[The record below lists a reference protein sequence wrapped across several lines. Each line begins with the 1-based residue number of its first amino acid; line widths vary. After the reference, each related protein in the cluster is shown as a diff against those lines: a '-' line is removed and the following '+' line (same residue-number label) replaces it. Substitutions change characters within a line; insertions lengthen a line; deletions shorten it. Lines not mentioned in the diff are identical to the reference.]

1 MANFDQVFN
10 SLPSAK
16 NIAVK
21 VKQNQSTQDLI
32 DSIKEAHQDNK
43 IYANKIAHYFK
54 GSNDYQ
60 TGKNIW
66 QFLKNY
72 VPYKI
77 EPSETQTSKTLPR
90 ILDDATKGIGS
101 DCKHYSTFAG
111 SILNSLNIPFIYR
124 MAGYQSTTP
133 QHIYC
138 VIKSGTKEIPLDAV
152 LPYYDYQ
159 KKNLK
164 QIDMSLYNL
173 SGVDSDFGRLTAR
186 ERLNKI
192 KQGVKTVGLAVPR
205 IAFLGLLELNVHKF
219 ATKLAELYKNKGDAG
234 LKFWSDFGG
243 DINKLKKVVEKGA
256 KKKGFGAVDAEVMGF
271 DPATIT
277 AALASAVPVILKVVK
292 ELKKAGVSVDDLKS
306 VVDTAKDEFKNITGE
321 DVGKVLFKKSQDSE
335 SKDTVLSSSSVAPI
349 NDNDAQKLTAAKE
362 SELIKNDLK
371 NDTTGGSKIKDFYNK
386 NKKVILIGG
395 GIVAAATIIYFL
407 KKKK

>member
-43 IYANKIAHYFK
+43 IYANKIAHYFR

-186 ERLNKI
+186 ERLKKI
-192 KQGVKTVGLAVPR
+192 TAGVKTVGLAVPR
-205 IAFLGLLELNVHKF
+205 LAFLGLLELNVHKF

-234 LKFWSDFGG
+234 LKFWVDFGG
-243 DINKLKKVVEKGA
+243 DLDKFKKVIADGA
-256 KKKGFGAVDAEVMGF
+256 KKKGFGDTDEKIMGV
-271 DPATIT
+271 AIETLI
-277 AALASAVPVILKVVK
+277 ASAIPIIMKVVK
-292 ELKKAGVSVDDLKS
+292 ALKDAGVNTEDLTKLVADGKDAFKS
-306 VVDTAKDEFKNITGE
+306 ITGQ
-321 DVGKVLFKKSQDSE
+321 DVDSTLFKKSQDSE
-335 SKDTVLSSSSVAPI
+335 STATVLTSSSAVAI
-349 NDNDAQKLTAAKE
+349 NDNDARILTAAKE
-362 SELIKNDLK
+362 AQLIKNDLK
-371 NDTTGGSKIKDFYNK
+371 PGVSSGSKIKDFYNDH
-386 NKKVILIGG
+386 KKVILIGG
-395 GIVAAATIIYFL
+395 GIVAAATIIYL
-407 KKKK
+407 IKKKK

>member
-1 MANFDQVFN
+1 MANFDEVFN

-43 IYANKIAHYFK
+43 KYANKIAHFFL

-72 VPYKI
+72 IPYKI

-111 SILNSLNIPFIYR
+111 SILNSLNVPFIYR

-138 VIKSGTKEIPLDAV
+138 VIKNGSKEIPLDAV

-186 ERLNKI
+186 ERLKKI
-192 KQGVKTVGLAVPR
+192 TSGVKTVGLAVPR
-205 IAFLGLLELNVHKF
+205 AAFLGLLELNVHKF

-234 LKFWSDFGG
+234 LKFWVDFGG
-243 DINKLKKVVEKGA
+243 DLDKFKKVIAEGA
-256 KKKGFGAVDAEVMGF
+256 KKKGFGDTDEKIMGV
-271 DPATIT
+271 AIETLI
-277 AALASAVPVILKVVK
+277 ASAIPIIMKVVK
-292 ELKKAGVSVDDLKS
+292 ALKDAGVKTEDLTKLVADGKDAFKS
-306 VVDTAKDEFKNITGE
+306 ITGQ
-321 DVGKVLFKKSQDSE
+321 DVDSTLFKKSQDSE
-335 SKDTVLSSSSVAPI
+335 STATVLTSSSAVAI
-349 NDNDAQKLTAAKE
+349 NSNDARILTAAKE
-362 SELIKNDLK
+362 AQLIKNELK
-371 NDTTGGSKIKDFYNK
+371 NDTSSGSKIKDFYNDH
-386 NKKVILIGG
+386 KKVILIGG
-395 GIVAAATIIYFL
+395 GIVAAATIIYL
-407 KKKK
+407 IKRKK

>member
-43 IYANKIAHYFK
+43 KYANKIAHYFK

-77 EPSETQTSKTLPR
+77 EPSDTQTSKTLPR

-138 VIKSGTKEIPLDAV
+138 VIKNGAKDIPLDAV
-152 LPYYDYQ
+152 LPYYDYE

-173 SGVDSDFGRLTAR
+173 SGVVDSDMGGFKDRFK
-186 ERLNKI
+186 KI
-192 KQGVKTVGLAVPR
+192 KDGIKTVGLAVPR
-205 IAFLGLLELNVHKF
+205 LAFLGLLELNVHKF

-234 LKFWSDFGG
+234 LKFWTDFGG
-243 DINKLKKVVEKGA
+243 DLDKFKKVIADGA
-256 KKKGFGAVDAEVMGF
+256 KKKGFGDTDEKIMGV
-271 DPATIT
+271 AIETLI
-277 AALASAVPVILKVVK
+277 ASAIPIIMKVVK
-292 ELKKAGVSVDDLKS
+292 ALKEAGIKTEDLTKIVADGKDAFKS
-306 VVDTAKDEFKNITGE
+306 ITGQ
-321 DVGKVLFKKSQDSE
+321 DADSTLFKKSQDSE
-335 SKDTVLSSSSVAPI
+335 STNTVLTSASVAPI
-349 NDNDAQKLTAAKE
+349 NDNDAKILTVAKE
-362 SELIKNDLK
+362 AQIIKNELK
-371 NDTTGGSKIKDFYNK
+371 KGVSSGSKIKDFYNDH
-386 NKKVILIGG
+386 KKVILIGG